1 MSAAAQAIPPAELML
16 AAQDVQQTAR
26 RVQHQVLLGRRMSP
40 LESMH
45 LTAMLRS
52 IAHDMRQSRELLRL
66 TRAANDE
73 LAAPVQA

>member
-26 RVQHQVLLGRRMSP
+26 LVQHQVLLGRRLSP

-45 LTAMLRS
+45 LTAMVR
-52 IAHDMRQSRELLRL
+52 AVEHDMLMARQLLRL
-66 TRAANDE
+66 TQAANDE